1 MFGAIVFSGRSTE
14 ISVAELWQG
23 WCSFLMTQRSLL
35 PFGDLSFVVEEEPG
49 NGQDIEMGLQPLQ
62 KHRGLVQ
69 KNPQAEFI
77 GEIGG
82 TR

>member
-1 MFGAIVFSGRSTE
+1 ME

-23 WCSFLMTQRSLL
+23 WCSLLMTQRSLL

-49 NGQDIEMGLQPLQ
+49 NGQDIEMGLQLLQ

-69 KNPQAEFI
+69 KNPQAEFV
-77 GEIGG
+77 GAIGG